1 MGKKAGRQARHG
13 LARAAKPRRLPR
25 TMDRG
30 FARLVVAAVFA
41 SLIGCGART
50 DPFDDPGSSGAGAS
64 AGRGQGGASAGTGG
78 AHRAGAPGAGAPQ
91 GGAPQAGA
99 APVAGAPQGG
109 APQGGAPQGGAA
121 PVAGAGGFGAI
132 SGAAGG
138 GPIVD
143 ACVALAPSACGK
155 CLCQSCSSEVVAC
168 FSDLGCALIFACVE
182 QTGCQG
188 LACYSAGT
196 CRTVIDNA
204 GGLTGRSVNNV
215 FSILSCAVTSQSA
228 CLCN

>member
-1 MGKKAGRQARHG
+1 
-13 LARAAKPRRLPR
+13 
-25 TMDRG
+25 MDRG

-50 DPFDDPGSSGAGAS
+50 DPFDDAGSSAGGAS
-64 AGRGQGGASAGTGG
+64 AGRGQGGASAGAAGS
-78 AHRAGAPGAGAPQ
+78 HRAGAPGAGAPQ

-121 PVAGAGGFGAI
+121 PVAGAGFGGI
-132 SGAAGG
+132 TGVAGG

-143 ACVALAPSACGK
+143 ACVALAPSTCGK

-188 LACYSAGT
+188 LGCYAAGT
-196 CRTVIDNA
+196 CRGVIDNA

>member
-1 MGKKAGRQARHG
+1 
-13 LARAAKPRRLPR
+13 
-25 TMDRG
+25 MDRG
-30 FARLVVAAVFA
+30 FARLVVAAVFV

-78 AHRAGAPGAGAPQ
+78 SHRAGAPQ

-109 APQGGAPQGGAA
+109 APQAGAAPVAGAPQGGAA

>member
-1 MGKKAGRQARHG
+1 
-13 LARAAKPRRLPR
+13 
-25 TMDRG
+25 MDRG
-30 FARLVVAAVFA
+30 FARLVVAAVFV